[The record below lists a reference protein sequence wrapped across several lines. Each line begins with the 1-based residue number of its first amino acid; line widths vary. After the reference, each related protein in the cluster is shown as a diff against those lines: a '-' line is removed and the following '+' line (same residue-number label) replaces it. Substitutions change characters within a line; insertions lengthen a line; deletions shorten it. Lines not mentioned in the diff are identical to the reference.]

1 MGTLFKIARIT
12 VVLVLSGMLVGC
24 NDPKEIS
31 SFNPNH
37 WEDHY
42 AGPEVSGLLKDSLQ
56 NGKTY
61 LSIYS
66 HIYSFTLEKSQNLT
80 AMVSLRNV
88 SDTDTIY
95 ISKAD
100 YYNTKGELI
109 RSYFEKPI
117 QLKPVETVEIVIDET
132 DEHGGSGANF
142 IFKWTTKPTT
152 PEPIFEAVM
161 TSLRGSQGLSF
172 TTQGRRIE

>member
-1 MGTLFKIARIT
+1 MKRLFKIFGAAAFVFLLGIG
-12 VVLVLSGMLVGC
+12 LGC
-24 NDPKEIS
+24 EESKEIS
-31 SFNPNH
+31 TYNYNH

-42 AGPEVSGLLKDSLQ
+42 VTSEDFLSTQDSLTA
-56 NGKTY
+56 GKTY

-66 HIYSFTLEKSQNLT
+66 HIYSISMKQSQSLT

-109 RSYFEKPI
+109 RNYFKQPI
-117 QLKPVETVEIVIDET
+117 YLNPLETVEIVIDER
-132 DEHGGSGANF
+132 DNHGGSGANF
-142 IFKWTTKPTT
+142 IFKWTTKATT
-152 PEPIFEAVM
+152 PEPYFEAIM
-161 TSLRGSQGLSF
+161 TSLRSSQGLSF
-172 TTQGRRIE
+172 TTVGRRVE